1 MYASTWF
8 QYPLSSR
15 IFLHEAQMGRKP
27 LSVYTRVSSSRE

>member
-27 LSVYTRVSSSRE
+27 LKVFTFFSRSYE